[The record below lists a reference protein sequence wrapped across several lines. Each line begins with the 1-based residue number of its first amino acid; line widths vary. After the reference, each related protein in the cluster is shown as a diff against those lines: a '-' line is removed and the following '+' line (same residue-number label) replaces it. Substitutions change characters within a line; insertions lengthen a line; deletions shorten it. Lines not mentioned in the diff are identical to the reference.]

1 MWQTMNITSPE
12 RGIATGGLAG
22 RTRQSAAGRDIIMTM
37 ATDWGSRRAIPAL
50 YATATW
56 G

>member
-1 MWQTMNITSPE
+1 MTAINMSIVKLYHY
-12 RGIATGGLAG
+12 RLAG